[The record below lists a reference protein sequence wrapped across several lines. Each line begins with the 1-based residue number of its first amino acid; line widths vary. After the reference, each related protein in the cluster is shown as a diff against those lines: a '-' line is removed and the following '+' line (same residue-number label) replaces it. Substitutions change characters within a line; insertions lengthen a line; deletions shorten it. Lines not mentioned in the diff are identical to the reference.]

1 MTSERILAAGV
12 VVLLAGA
19 AVLADKPV
27 FVSIWKTPDAYG
39 ARLVGKKVAA
49 VVISDDDSLRVS
61 GEEALVN
68 ELNARNIQ
76 GVASY
81 RIAPKE
87 ELRDAARARPWFER
101 QGIAGVVAV
110 RPISSDVIKSY
121 TPATWTSAYYQSY
134 WGYYNY
140 GWGAAYVPASSSRT
154 HVVVVESLVFDVQK
168 DALLWAAVTETHDP
182 EHLQGFV
189 ADLVK
194 ETVTMM
200 QKVGLA
206 GGQPKE
212 K

>member
-1 MTSERILAAGV
+1 MRSHRFVAAVTIVLAGV
-12 VVLLAGA
+12 VVVAE
-19 AVLADKPV
+19 KPV

-61 GEEALVN
+61 GEEALVS

-87 ELRDAARARPWFER
+87 ELRDAARAKPWFER
-101 QGIAGVVAV
+101 QQIEGVVAI
-110 RPISSDVIKSY
+110 RPISADVIKTY
-121 TPATWTSAYYQSY
+121 TPATWTSTYYQSY

-140 GWGAAYVPASSSRT
+140 GWGAAYMPASSSRT
-154 HVVVVESLVFDVQK
+154 TVVVVESLVFNVPK
-168 DALLWAAVTETHDP
+168 DALLWAAVTQTQDP
-182 EHLQGFV
+182 KNLQAFV

-194 ETVTMM
+194 ETVTTM

-206 GGQPKE
+206 GGQPKQ
-212 K
+212 

>member
-19 AVLADKPV
+19 AVLADNPV

-39 ARLVGKKVAA
+39 ARLVGK
-49 VVISDDDSLRVS
+49 SDDDSLRVS

-101 QGIAGVVAV
+101 RGIAGVVAV

-121 TPATWTSAYYQSY
+121 TPATWTSA
-134 WGYYNY
+134 
-140 GWGAAYVPASSSRT
+140 
-154 HVVVVESLVFDVQK
+154 
-168 DALLWAAVTETHDP
+168 
-182 EHLQGFV
+182 
-189 ADLVK
+189 
-194 ETVTMM
+194 
-200 QKVGLA
+200 
-206 GGQPKE
+206 
-212 K
+212 